1 MVGISFLLPLPEKSP
16 NPELFINQLNHILE
30 VSDYWYAQINDW
42 NNQAM
47 DAAAKRLAALREG
60 RNVAPQTA
68 YKNLASD

>member
-1 MVGISFLLPLPEKSP
+1 
-16 NPELFINQLNHILE
+16 
-30 VSDYWYAQINDW
+30 
-42 NNQAM
+42 M